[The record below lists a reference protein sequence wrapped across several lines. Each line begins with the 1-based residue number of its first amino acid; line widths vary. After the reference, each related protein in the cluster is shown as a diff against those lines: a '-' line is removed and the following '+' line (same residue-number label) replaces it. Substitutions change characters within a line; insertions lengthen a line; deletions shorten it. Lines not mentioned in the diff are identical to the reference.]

1 MSGIRT
7 TPYPS
12 KYQIAFE
19 PAGKD
24 KYWSQHTTYETLLRA
39 HGQHVKNYT
48 DISHIADGLSFA
60 KQGITESKVL
70 TPLLDYVTG
79 DGGTE
84 VVKTN
89 FVRWRVYGE
98 PERRAMSFGNP
109 NEGLYPGQGGLPFKI
124 RLDVNWFK
132 AHDLLASWR
141 QKRCQIAITSD
152 YGVPV
157 DGGYE
162 YEAVL
167 WSENQAEFVPAEY
180 FAPGQYWLKMGSVS
194 SWEKFGSA
202 GSIQFG
208 EGFSYIEWEIPMTTM
223 AWEFEI
229 DGEAHRRFGNVEI
242 TAMDGDRPIPQGTK
256 ITNYHEIRAN
266 KQIRAEKEMFLT
278 YGSKVDHL
286 LDKNSGKQLTSGPG
300 IFPFLEEG
308 NVIPYSPE
316 VQGLDFIADHL
327 EGFWFDRVPIN
338 QREVLFL
345 TGQAG
350 TKMFSDWVRQK
361 FNGTAATYM
370 WDFVLQKRVAFDPKG
385 GRKGFSFAQPQFVE
399 YHLDGYGLFKVAH
412 WSILDNTRIHGV
424 NYPGTQYPVNSY
436 EMIAF
441 NIGLGESN
449 VKFLRRDDNRISTYI
464 PGLWS
469 PVGATGQDNPIWK
482 SPSYHEESYKWLH
495 RETFGICLLDPSLSL
510 VFKPN
515 VSY

>member
-1 MSGIRT
+1 MAGIRT

-24 KYWSQHTTYETLLRA
+24 KYWSQKTTFDMLLRA

-48 DISHIADGLSFA
+48 DISHVADGLSFS
-60 KQGITESKVL
+60 KLGITESKVL

-79 DGGTE
+79 SGDTE
-84 VVKTN
+84 VINTN
-89 FVRWRVYGE
+89 WVRWRVYGE

-109 NEGLYPGQGGLPFKI
+109 NAETYIGQGGLPFKI

-141 QKRCQIAITSD
+141 QKRCQIVIMSD

-157 DGGYE
+157 DGAYE

-167 WSENQAEFVPAEY
+167 WNDNKAEYVPAEY
-180 FAPGQYWLKMGSVS
+180 FSVGQYWLKMGSVS

-208 EGFSYIEWEIPMTTM
+208 EGFSYIEWEVPMTTM

-229 DGEAHRRFGNVEI
+229 EGEAHRRFGNVEI
-242 TAMDGDRPIPQGTK
+242 TAMDGDRPIPNGSK

-266 KQIRAEKEMFLT
+266 RQINAEKEMMLT
-278 YGSKVDHL
+278 WGTKVDTL
-286 LDKNSGKQLTSGPG
+286 VDKNSLKQLTSGPG
-300 IFPFLEEG
+300 VKTFLEEG
-308 NVIPYSPE
+308 NVVKYSVE
-316 VQGLDFIADHL
+316 AQGVDFIAEHL
-327 EGFWFDRVPIN
+327 NGFWFDRVQTN
-338 QREVLFL
+338 NREVLFL

-350 TKMFSDWVRQK
+350 SIMFSNWVREK
-361 FNGTAATYM
+361 FNATSATYM
-370 WDFVLQKRVAFDPKG
+370 YDFVLQKRTPFDPKG
-385 GRKGFSFAQPQFVE
+385 GRGGYSFANPHFTE
-399 YHLDGYGLFKVAH
+399 YHLDGYGVIKVAQ
-412 WSILDNTRIHGV
+412 WPILDNTRISGV
-424 NYPGTQYPVNSY
+424 NYPGTQYPITSY
-436 EMIAF
+436 EFIAF

-469 PVGATGQDNPIWK
+469 PVGAVGQDNPIWK
-482 SPSYHEESYKWLH
+482 IPSYHEESYKWLH
-495 RETFGICLLDPSLSL
+495 RETFGVVLLDPSLSL
-510 VFKPN
+510 IFKPN
-515 VSY
+515 ISY